1 MNEEEKKQKARER
14 AKRYYLKHKEEI
26 LKKQAIYKKEK
37 YSKMT
42 PEEKKEFM
50 NKRKRIMQ
58 RYRSKNKEKFKEYNK
73 QYKERKIERGE
84 IPKTKKMIIEEL
96 QKENYELKRQQE
108 AFLSYLND
116 RVRKLRLKVYTNEII
131 CCVEIANKYKEIIG
145 WDDRNKIK

>member
-42 PEEKKEFM
+42 LEEKKEFM
-50 NKRKRIMQ
+50 NKRKGIMQ

-96 QKENYELKRQQE
+96 KKENYELKKQQE
-108 AFLSYLND
+108 VFLSYLND

-145 WDDRNKIK
+145 WDDRL